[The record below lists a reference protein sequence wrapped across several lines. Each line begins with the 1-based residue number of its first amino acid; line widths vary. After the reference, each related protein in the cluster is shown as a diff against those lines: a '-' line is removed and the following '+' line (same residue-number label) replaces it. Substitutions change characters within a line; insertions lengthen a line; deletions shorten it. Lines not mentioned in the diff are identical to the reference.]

1 MAKAN
6 KKAAAKT
13 AKKAAPKKGVNAA
26 KGAAPKKG
34 AKAAAKSVKGAAPK
48 KGAKVAMPKKASKFA
63 APKKAAAKK
72 VSRGPVSAADQ
83 RTMFE
88 ALFIDHLR
96 DIYWAEKALT
106 KALPKMRKAATSP
119 ELQQAFEEHT
129 AVTEQQITRLE
140 QVFELLGKKA
150 SAKKC
155 DAMVGLVSEAESV
168 IQETQKGSKTRDVGL
183 IIAAQKVEHYEIAS
197 YGGLATLAR
206 TLGNEQAKNL
216 LGQTLEEEKQTDALL
231 TQLAEGNINEQA
243 EAEGGSEEVEEEDES
258 DSAESAVK
266 EGGEESGGQ

>member
-13 AKKAAPKKGVNAA
+13 AKKASPKKGVNAA

-106 KALPKMRKAATSP
+106 KALPKMRKAATSA